1 MQRRVLV
8 RDVNYFGYVVEFVIW
23 IIQYGNETSNGDFV
37 VQGNL
42 YSRVTQEKLNTISR

>member
-8 RDVNYFGYVVEFVIW
+8 RDVNYFGYMVEFVIW

-42 YSRVTQEKLNTISR
+42 QVDRYLIHWSALW